1 MFLFVNR
8 SGKLIEPIYQVWE
21 EPSDCMMDVPKK
33 NVKKVLTF
41 CLTFFIYL
49 LRQAYFSQKIKEKL
63 ILIFFLTSLRL
74 ISQESMEDEDDFLHG
89 ETPKGDTIMGM
100 TPGSYDSHLHSPRS
114 VGSPPISF
122 LQRPFWTL
130 IVTFSR
136 SQMSGTGRRHIVW
149 GRSRSICACVSTD
162 QSEPVLQKPLT
173 YQFYWPLCV
182 SSFSKPSI

>member
-33 NVKKVLTF
+33 NVKKVL
-41 CLTFFIYL
+41 
-49 LRQAYFSQKIKEKL
+49 S
-63 ILIFFLTSLRL
+63 FFLFITSSLSFSKDQGKAHLGIFLNIFRL

-100 TPGSYDSHLHSPRS
+100 TPGSYDSHLHSPRG

-122 LQRPFWTL
+122 LQRPFWTT
-130 IVTFSR
+130 IVTFSP

-162 QSEPVLQKPLT
+162 QSETVLQKPLT